1 MCAVSGALSGEILA
15 ELKGMSPPTGS
26 YRVIYGLSRAV
37 TPQNGKSMKH
47 EMDIGAAHYPSS
59 LCCCRLCCWCQFGSG
74 CLHELLSPAS
84 RSALLAVQSHVT
96 MTTLLLGNWLLR
108 GSTSFLQGIQLWQVT
123 AKKWTSACLKGL
135 RLDQWLLARG
145 LST

>member
-47 EMDIGAAHYPSS
+47 EM
-59 LCCCRLCCWCQFGSG
+59 
-74 CLHELLSPAS
+74 
-84 RSALLAVQSHVT
+84 AL
-96 MTTLLLGNWLLR
+96 
-108 GSTSFLQGIQLWQVT
+108 
-123 AKKWTSACLKGL
+123 GL
-135 RLDQWLLARG
+135 RIIHRRFVAVVSVAGVSLGQGVCMNYCHWPPAQHCWRFSL
-145 LST
+145 T